1 MSLFFWAG
9 PQRPSGWMPSTAHM
23 QHPIPGPSPVCALLD
38 RRPLLME
45 PRSYRTPT
53 ASTTSPPSLLFS
65 PHVNIG
71 LDPPSPCFFF
81 CQGIISHLSPLRLP
95 LCFSIFSELF
105 FQVEHTINFPIAL
118 CCQVYISPL
127 DSAAHITGFDATAP
141 KPFSASPTPESLDE
155 PPLPYACPAGST
167 NLTDARPG
175 DLAPREPP
183 SRPHWL
189 RHPISARRGD
199 RARSRVTAA
208 GSPSCRGTSQQATAR
223 IWAD

>member
-9 PQRPSGWMPSTAHM
+9 PRRPSDWMPSTAHM
-23 QHPIPGPSPVCALLD
+23 QHPILGNSPVCALLD

-53 ASTTSPPSLLFS
+53 ASTTSPPSLLSS
-65 PHVNIG
+65 PHVNIR

-81 CQGIISHLSPLRLP
+81 RQGIISHLSPLRLP

-167 NLTDARPG
+167 DLTGPVLVLVISPQG
-175 DLAPREPP
+175 SHHPAPTGCATP
-183 SRPHWL
+183 SAL
-189 RHPISARRGD
+189 GA
-199 RARSRVTAA
+199 VTAHA
-208 GSPSCRGTSQQATAR
+208 LVSRRLGRPVAVG
-223 IWAD
+223 